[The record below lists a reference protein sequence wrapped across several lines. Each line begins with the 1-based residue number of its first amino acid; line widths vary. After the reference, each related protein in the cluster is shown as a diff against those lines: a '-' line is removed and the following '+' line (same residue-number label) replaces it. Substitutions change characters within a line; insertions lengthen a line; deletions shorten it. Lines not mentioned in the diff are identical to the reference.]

1 MSQENVEVVRRVV
14 DAFNRQDWVAWASNW
29 HQDAEW
35 YDPPEV
41 PGSGVHRG
49 LESIRRYFDELLDLA
64 AYGRWNV
71 EVDAVESLGPRCVLI
86 RARMVVVGRGS
97 GMPTENALFQVVDLE
112 DGRLRRVRNFLTDRD
127 ALDAAGLR
135 E

>member
-1 MSQENVEVVRRVV
+1 MSQENVDVVREVV

-29 HQDAEW
+29 HPDAEW

-49 LESIRRYFDELLDLA
+49 LESIRRYFDELLEIA
-64 AYGRWNV
+64 AEGWNV
-71 EVDAVESLGPRCVLI
+71 EVDAIESVGRGCVLI
-86 RARMVVVGRGS
+86 RARSVVVGRES
-97 GMPTENALFQVVDLE
+97 GIPTEDGLFQLVDLE
-112 DGRLRRVRNFLTDRD
+112 GGRIRRVRNFRSSRE
-127 ALDAAGLR
+127 ALEAAGLR

>member
-1 MSQENVEVVRRVV
+1 MSQENVDVVRKVV

-29 HQDAEW
+29 HPDAEW

-49 LESIRRYFDELLDLA
+49 LESIRRYFDELLEIA
-64 AYGRWNV
+64 AEGWNV
-71 EVDAVESLGPRCVLI
+71 EVDAIESVGLSCVLI
-86 RARMVVVGRGS
+86 RARSVVVGRES
-97 GMPTENALFQVVDLE
+97 GIPTEDGLFQLVDLE
-112 DGRLRRVRNFLTDRD
+112 GGRIRRVRNFRSSRE
-127 ALDAAGLR
+127 ALEAAGLR

>member
-1 MSQENVEVVRRVV
+1 MSQENVDVVRKVV

-29 HQDAEW
+29 HPDAEW

-49 LESIRRYFDELLDLA
+49 LESIRRYFDELLEIA
-64 AYGRWNV
+64 AEGWNV
-71 EVDAVESLGPRCVLI
+71 EVDAIESVGLGCVLI
-86 RARMVVVGRGS
+86 RARSVVVGRES
-97 GMPTENALFQVVDLE
+97 GIPTEDGLFQLVDLE
-112 DGRLRRVRNFLTDRD
+112 GGRIRRVRNFRSSRE
-127 ALDAAGLR
+127 ALEAAGLR